1 MFFQKPFS
9 LSPRVAVLT
18 LMQGFRLHSG
28 STDAADVSFRTFIIR
43 HLMLRSLFIY
53 AEILLYKSSLQ
64 PFRLCFR
71 CAGRAGLFS
80 GPARE
85 IFFLFFGQLI
95 DLKIH
100 SRKLVSSDLIV
111 DAVRN
116 VINLF
121 CELFSMF
128 RKPLKAEGLYG
139 E

>member
-1 MFFQKPFS
+1 MKKYNRQKNTPSGPFALS
-9 LSPRVAVLT
+9 LRAAAHKLT
-18 LMQGFRLHSG
+18 PLKVFAKCRRCRMPLSEYIFC
-28 STDAADVSFRTFIIR
+28 
-43 HLMLRSLFIY
+43 LFY
-53 AEILLYKSSLQ
+53 FSILSIKSILQ

-71 CAGRAGLFS
+71 WAGHAGLFS

-85 IFFLFFGQLI
+85 IFFLFFGQLVNF
-95 DLKIH
+95 KIH